1 MKKHLNFINNCCSWL
16 FIICLSLSVSCKKKD
31 NWAFRNSGQTDTT
44 TNTTP
49 IPLPVPSLA
58 TARSWLVD
66 KNATEQTAAMFYQL
80 KKLAPSK
87 ILFGHQD
94 DTKRGVTNASA
105 DWANEQHLT
114 SVSREKSDV
123 KEVTGAYPAV
133 YGHDFLHIANFATGA
148 WFDYEKQI
156 ARELT
161 IDAYNRGGVN
171 TYAWH
176 YANPVSKEIFYWDQ
190 SPVEAVS
197 KIIPGGSHHDVF
209 KVSLKQ
215 VADFAKSLVGAD
227 GKLVPVIFRPFH
239 EFDGDWFWWGKAHCT
254 ANEYK
259 TLYQFTVTYLRDSLG
274 VHNFL
279 YAWSPDK
286 NFTTEAG
293 YLERYPGD
301 EYVDL
306 VGMDNYGDM
315 QAGSSPTVAA
325 QKLKIV
331 SDYAKAKNKLAAMT
345 ETGLMNLTQSNWYTQ
360 LLLKALQ
367 TEKVELSY
375 VLVWANTKT
384 AYWTPYKGH
393 AAESDFKAFKN
404 NAYIVFGDK
413 MPGMYELK

>member
-1 MKKHLNFINNCCSWL
+1 MKNKFKPALWCLWGLLHICFL
-16 FIICLSLSVSCKKKD
+16 FIFCKKQD
-31 NWAFRNSGQTDTT
+31 NWASRNSGQTDTAT
-44 TNTTP
+44 TITP
-49 IPLPVPSLA
+49 TPLPVPSLS

-66 KNATEQTAAMFYQL
+66 KAATEQTAALFYHL
-80 KKLAPSK
+80 KKLSQTK

-94 DTKRGVTNASA
+94 DTKRGVTNANTQ
-105 DWANEQHLT
+105 WANEQHLP
-114 SVSREKSDV
+114 SVSRDQSDV
-123 KEVTGAYPAV
+123 KEVTGTYPAV
-133 YGHDFLHIANFATGA
+133 YGHDFMHIANFATGG

-176 YANPVSKEIFYWDQ
+176 YANPVSQKSFYWEQ

-209 KVSLKQ
+209 KNSLKQ

-227 GKLVPVIFRPFH
+227 GKLIPVIFRPFH

-254 ANEYK
+254 TSDYK

-286 NFTTEAG
+286 NFNTETQF
-293 YLERYPGD
+293 LERYPGD
-301 EYVDL
+301 AYVDL

-315 QAGSSPTVAA
+315 QPGTSPTVAA

-331 SDYAKAKNKLAAMT
+331 SEYAKSKNKLAAMT
-345 ETGLMNLTQSNWYTQ
+345 ETGLMNLTLSNWYTQ
-360 LLLKALQ
+360 MLLKALQ
-367 TEKVELSY
+367 SEKVELSY
-375 VLVWANTKT
+375 VLVWANTKE

-393 AAESDFKAFKN
+393 SAESDFKSFKN
-404 NAYIVFGDK
+404 SAYVVFGDK
-413 MPGMYELK
+413 IPVMYELK